1 MLALISTSQ
10 PAALSI
16 ALMSSKT
23 RKEVTGS
30 TCQPPRLSGTHSL
43 NNPALDRVHRGLGK
57 SALRFGLGGV
67 LTQDGFDR
75 LHDGREFVVALHI

>member
-1 MLALISTSQ
+1 MPALISTSQ

-30 TCQPPRLSGTHSL
+30 TCQPPRLSGTHNL
-43 NNPALDRVHRGLGK
+43 NSPAFRTASTAALGRPHFA
-57 SALRFGLGGV
+57 SASAAFSRRTGSIDF
-67 LTQDGFDR
+67 TMA
-75 LHDGREFVVALHI
+75 ESSS